1 MKTAQHE
8 KPTILAL
15 QHLQYAIRH
24 VHISTRKDRLRSKT
38 FNSSYDTF

>member
-1 MKTAQHE
+1 MNTAQHE

-24 VHISTRKDRLRSKT
+24 VHISTGEDRLRSET
-38 FNSSYDTF
+38 FTSSYDAF